1 MIQRLLAAFFGCVL
15 YSTALGQQP
24 AAALRLFRDSFPQEK
39 MHIHFD
45 RNAYGSGET
54 VFFKAYLFSG
64 FMPSFLST
72 NFYGDLFNEQ
82 GERILSVRFPVLTA
96 TVSGSFDLPKTLPA
110 GTYLFRAFTPWMLN
124 FDAGFLYSHV
134 ITVYNDR
141 TAVANETVPGRQVRL
156 QFFPEGGN
164 LVPGTVNVLAFKA
177 TDQFGDPV
185 SISGSLRDEQG
196 NELAE
201 LVTQHDGMG
210 KFGFMPAPGKSY
222 HAKVQAGNGP
232 MLDVPLPEASAIPWA
247 MQVRAEADNR
257 LRVILMTTPPA
268 TEKKIILVGQMQ
280 QELLF
285 EQEVPV
291 EGNAGMLIL
300 DTRNFPAGI
309 LQVTALT
316 PSGKPLAERLVFVH
330 NKEAVLPVM
339 LKADRFSTS
348 PRAETTLKFSLPD
361 SVLGS
366 FSIAVVD
373 QARVPEQLQ
382 PESII
387 SRLLLTG
394 DLAGYINKPEYYFSA
409 DSREVRQ
416 AMDLLLMTQG
426 WRRFSWSAIT
436 RKQYPR
442 IRFIDKSHIDIK
454 GKAVFSSTKKPVT
467 DGLLNIM
474 LRTKNNEND
483 FLQAPVSSDG
493 SFLLQDLVF
502 SDSASFSYQYN
513 SSKTKE
519 KSLQLQILQDT
530 AETAAVGD
538 FARSIPVN
546 GFRRQQP
553 LPDSLRVSFTFA
565 GDTTGLYKE
574 LEEITVTAKKRKPVE
589 ELNRKYATG
598 LFSSTNMVNII
609 DLVNTKDVTGAL
621 NVFQYIQGRLP
632 GIMVSTAGNPPTY
645 QVFSRKAFSL
655 TGGAIPVPL
664 YLNEVAV
671 DARNLEV
678 IPMNEVAMIK
688 YFQTGFMGNP
698 SVGTTQAIVVYTRK
712 GEDARPSETSYLNS
726 FRYPGYS
733 VVREFYQPDYG
744 NAKRKYPQPDKRV
757 TLYWQADLK
766 PDEGTNEYTIRFF
779 NSDFGRRFH
788 VTLEGFTSDGKL
800 VHEELDLH

>member
-1 MIQRLLAAFFGCVL
+1 MIQRLLAAVFVSVL
-15 YSTALGQQP
+15 YTGAQGQQP
-24 AAALRLFRDSFPQEK
+24 AAALRMLRDSFPQEK

-72 NFYGDLFNEQ
+72 NFYGELLNEQ
-82 GERILSVRFPVLTA
+82 GGKILSVRFPVLTA
-96 TVSGSFDLPKTLPA
+96 TVSGSFDLPKELPA
-110 GTYLFRAFTPWMLN
+110 GTYLFRAYTPWMLN
-124 FDAGFLYSHV
+124 FDAGFLYSRV

-141 TAVANETVPGRQVRL
+141 TAITKETEPGRQVRL

-185 SISGSLRDEQG
+185 SIGGKLMDEQG

-247 MQVRAEADNR
+247 MQVRAESDNR

-268 TEKKIILVGQMQ
+268 TEKKIILIGQMQ

-285 EQEVPV
+285 EQEMPV

-316 PSGKPLAERLVFVH
+316 PSGNPLAERLVFIH
-330 NKEAVLPVM
+330 SKESVLPVS
-339 LKADRFSTS
+339 LKADHFSAA

-366 FSIAVVD
+366 FSVSVVD
-373 QARVPEQLQ
+373 QARVPDQLQ
-382 PESII
+382 QESIV

-394 DLAGYINKPEYYFSA
+394 DLSGYINEPEYYFSA

-426 WRRFSWSAIT
+426 WRRFSWGAIT

-467 DGLLNIM
+467 EGFLNII
-474 LRTKNNEND
+474 LRTKNSEND

-519 KSLQLQILQDT
+519 KSLQLSIVYDT
-530 AETAAVGD
+530 SEVAAVHEYV
-538 FARSIPVN
+538 RSVPVLHS
-546 GFRRQQP
+546 GRKLQ
-553 LPDSLRVSFTFA
+553 LADSFRVSFTFA

-632 GIMVSTAGNPPTY
+632 GIMVNTAGNPPTY
-645 QVFSRKAFSL
+645 QVYSRKAFSL

-698 SVGTTQAIVVYTRK
+698 GVGTTQAIVVYTRK
-712 GEDARPSETSYLNS
+712 GEDARPSATSYLNS
-726 FRYPGYS
+726 FRYPGYN

-766 PDEGTNEYTIRFF
+766 PDEGTNEYTIRFY